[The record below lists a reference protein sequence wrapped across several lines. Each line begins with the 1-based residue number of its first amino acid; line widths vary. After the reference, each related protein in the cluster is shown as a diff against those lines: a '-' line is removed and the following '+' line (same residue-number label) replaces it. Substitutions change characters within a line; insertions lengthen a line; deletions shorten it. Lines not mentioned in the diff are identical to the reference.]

1 MAADAYAVS
10 LRVQGGHRLQDLLR
24 RLIGLPRSPLNVE
37 RGSLCR
43 RHRHLQNLRHR
54 RCYPPH
60 IEHTKIAMMGNA
72 RAHGKEGRTHL
83 RILWREAV
91 RASAAWNLS
100 HQASA
105 DRRTEIGRAHV

>member
-10 LRVQGGHRLQDLLR
+10 IRRQRRHRLQDLLR
-24 RLIGLPRSPLNVE
+24 RLIALPRSRLNVE

-54 RCYPPH
+54 RCNLPH
-60 IEHTKIAMMGNA
+60 IEHTEIAMMGDA

-83 RILWREAV
+83 RLLRRKAV
-91 RASAAWNLS
+91 RASAAWNLRS
-100 HQASA
+100 EEH
-105 DRRTEIGRAHV
+105 T